1 METQEILENYRE
13 QIDSLDKELLY
24 LFKRRFEIVLQ
35 VWQLKKNNWI
45 IPLQPERWEKLLA
58 ENIEFS
64 KQLWLN
70 GQFVIDIW
78 NRIHDEALEIEK

>member
-35 VWQLKKNNWI
+35 V
-45 IPLQPERWEKLLA
+45 
-58 ENIEFS
+58 
-64 KQLWLN
+64 
-70 GQFVIDIW
+70 
-78 NRIHDEALEIEK
+78 